1 MQYEGGIKELVRLKE
16 NVSKQDF
23 MILNF
28 QENYTKAQKEIYS
41 KNKEIQ
47 KLIKNLNEKQ
57 EIISVI
63 KKSIS
68 IK

>member
-28 QENYTKAQKEIYS
+28 QENYTKAQKEIMS

-47 KLIKNLNEKQ
+47 KLIKNIHEKQ
-57 EIISVI
+57 EIIDVI
-63 KKSIS
+63 KK
-68 IK
+68 KLV